1 MFHVSFPECGF
12 CQDPITSVP
21 EFLPA
26 TIGGGGKIDAK
37 VPADGDGGNSLI
49 PKRSAVSE
57 EGEHSCFL
65 PSIIFLSVSNQ
76 KTKLPPKTK
85 EKFKPRKTQLKETDK
100 ICRKRKHS
108 RNSARSQ

>member
-1 MFHVSFPECGF
+1 MKLKIV
-12 CQDPITSVP
+12 TY
-21 EFLPA
+21 